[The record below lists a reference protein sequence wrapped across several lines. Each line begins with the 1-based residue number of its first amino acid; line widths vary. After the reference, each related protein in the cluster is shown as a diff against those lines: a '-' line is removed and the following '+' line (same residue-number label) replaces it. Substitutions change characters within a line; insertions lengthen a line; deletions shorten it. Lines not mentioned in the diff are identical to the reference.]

1 MMMGVPPTLVEE
13 HRLLEQGY
21 SIVAGLD
28 EVGRG
33 ALAGPVAAAA
43 VILPSGAAF
52 TWLEQ
57 VRDSKL
63 LTGKQR
69 TALAS
74 LIYRDSVSAC
84 VALASVEEIEER
96 GILRATRLAM
106 KRAVEGLDSRP
117 QFLLIDALKLP
128 QVKLPQKGIIRGDRL
143 CVSIACASIIAKVA
157 RDGLMIE
164 LDGRFPGYGL
174 ARHKGY
180 GTGEHMDSLRLLGAS
195 PIHRRSF
202 APVSRVL
209 FGLEQRGKSEIRI
222 SKPETGFH
230 PI

>member
-1 MMMGVPPTLVEE
+1 MMIGAPPTLVEE

-52 TWLEQ
+52 TWLER

-63 LTGKQR
+63 LTEKQR
-69 TALAS
+69 TVLAPW
-74 LIYRDSVSAC
+74 IYRDSVSAC
-84 VALASVEEIEER
+84 VALASVEEIEEK
-96 GILRATRLAM
+96 GILKATRLAM
-106 KRAVEGLDSRP
+106 KRAVDGLESRP
-117 QFLLIDALKLP
+117 QFLLIDALRLP

-157 RDGLMIE
+157 RDRLMVE

-180 GTGEHMDSLRLLGAS
+180 GTGEHMDSLRSLGAS

-202 APVSRVL
+202 APVYRVL
-209 FGLEQRGKSEIRI
+209 FGLEQRGKSEMRI
-222 SKPETGFH
+222 SKSETGFH
-230 PI
+230 HI